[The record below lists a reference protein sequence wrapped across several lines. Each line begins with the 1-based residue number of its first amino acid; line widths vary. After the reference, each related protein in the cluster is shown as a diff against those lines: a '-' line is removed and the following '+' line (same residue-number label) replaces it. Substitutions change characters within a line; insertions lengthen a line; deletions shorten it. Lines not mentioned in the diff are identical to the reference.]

1 MEIKA
6 RSLDK
11 ITSGETVVL
20 DKGLVL
26 STEEIDHEKLVRCR
40 SVGAGSSLASS
51 DPPSWFSS
59 PRGPPMW
66 RQLVRAAH
74 RLWK

>member
-11 ITSGETVVL
+11 GTSGETVVL

-26 STEEIDHEKLVRCR
+26 SMEEIHYEKLVW
-40 SVGAGSSLASS
+40 S
-51 DPPSWFSS
+51 
-59 PRGPPMW
+59 
-66 RQLVRAAH
+66 RQEN
-74 RLWK
+74 W

>member
-6 RSLDK
+6 KSLDE

-26 STEEIDHEKLVRCR
+26 STEEADHEKLLRCR

-51 DPPSWFSS
+51 DPTSWFSH
-59 PRGPPMW
+59 PRVSSLGRW
-66 RQLVRAAH
+66 LVRAAH
-74 RLWK
+74 ILWQ

>member
-1 MEIKA
+1 MEIKV

-26 STEEIDHEKLVRCR
+26 STEKIDHEKLVRCR
-40 SVGAGSSLASS
+40 SVGADSSLASS
-51 DPPSWFSS
+51 DPLLGFHILEVLPCGGS
-59 PRGPPMW
+59 
-66 RQLVRAAH
+66 
-74 RLWK
+74 

>member
-6 RSLDK
+6 RSLDE

-26 STEEIDHEKLVRCR
+26 STEETDHEKLVRRR

-51 DPPSWFSS
+51 DPTSWCSYPWGSS
-59 PRGPPMW
+59 H
-66 RQLVRAAH
+66 VEAASQGSP
-74 RLWK
+74 

>member
-11 ITSGETVVL
+11 GTSGETVVL

-26 STEEIDHEKLVRCR
+26 STEEIHHEKLVR
-40 SVGAGSSLASS
+40 S
-51 DPPSWFSS
+51 
-59 PRGPPMW
+59 
-66 RQLVRAAH
+66 RQEN
-74 RLWK
+74 W